1 MSELQQDDIRRI
13 HEEIERESVFVQ
25 ALTAEVGKVIVG
37 QKYLIERLLIGL
49 LANGHILIEGVPGLA
64 KTYAVKALAGAI
76 SARFQRIQ
84 FTPDLLP
91 ADIIGTQIYN
101 QRTGEF
107 TARKGPIFANFV
119 LADEIN
125 RAPPKVQSALLEA
138 MQERQVTIGDE
149 TFRLE
154 EPFLVLA
161 TQNPIEQEGT
171 YPLPEAQTDRF
182 LLKLRVSYPSK
193 EEEKQIIER
202 MTKGVEPKVTPVVDS
217 ATMLRARE
225 LCTRIY
231 VDEKL
236 KDYIVNLVFATRF
249 PKEHNLADLVP
260 LIRYGASPRASIY
273 LLTASRAMAFLRR
286 RGFVIPEDIK
296 ELAYDVLRH
305 RLILTYEAE
314 AEELTTDDIIRR
326 VLEGVEVP

>member
-1 MSELQQDDIRRI
+1 M
-13 HEEIERESVFVQ
+13 
-25 ALTAEVGKVIVG
+25 
-37 QKYLIERLLIGL
+37 
-49 LANGHILIEGVPGLA
+49 
-64 KTYAVKALAGAI
+64 
-76 SARFQRIQ
+76 
-84 FTPDLLP
+84 
-91 ADIIGTQIYN
+91 
-101 QRTGEF
+101 
-107 TARKGPIFANFV
+107 
-119 LADEIN
+119 
-125 RAPPKVQSALLEA
+125 
-138 MQERQVTIGDE
+138 
-149 TFRLE
+149 
-154 EPFLVLA
+154 
-161 TQNPIEQEGT
+161 
-171 YPLPEAQTDRF
+171 
-182 LLKLRVSYPSK
+182 
-193 EEEKQIIER
+193 
-202 MTKGVEPKVTPVVDS
+202 TPVVDS